1 MVGALFIWMADWRG
15 RRQHIFMGCFGVC
28 VATVITSTAKT
39 LSVFIGGRFLLSFFA
54 TCAHTAAPL
63 FLVKMSPPQYRGT
76 VAGLY
81 NTLYFMVSICW
92 LFQEKDTNHLFQG
105 SILATSAVY
114 GAHRHLSGTD
124 NLDWRLPLWLQM
136 VCPGFVCLG
145 VWFCPESPRW

>member
-39 LSVFIGGRFLLSFFA
+39 LPVFIGGRFLLSFFA

-63 FLVKMSPPQYRGT
+63 FLVEMSPPQYRGT

-81 NTLYFMVSICW
+81 NTLYYMVSIIAFFVANLLTTHSRA
-92 LFQEKDTNHLFQG
+92 LF
-105 SILATSAVY
+105 
-114 GAHRHLSGTD
+114 
-124 NLDWRLPLWLQM
+124 LPLRLCM
-136 VCPGFVCLG
+136 VLISTSQEQETLIGACHYGY
-145 VWFCPESPRW
+145 R